1 MKYRLLISDDVK
13 KKLSKMD
20 KYLALMLAKD
30 MKNKLDGLENP
41 RRIGKALVGDYK
53 GLWRYRIGAY
63 RVICQIRDD
72 ELVVLAIDIGHRSN
86 IYK

>member
-1 MKYRLLISDDVK
+1 MTYRLLISDDVK

-41 RRIGKALVGDYK
+41 RRIGKALVGDHK
-53 GLWRYRIGAY
+53 GLWRYRIG
-63 RVICQIRDD
+63 
-72 ELVVLAIDIGHRSN
+72 LIGLFAKYEMMS
-86 IYK
+86 

>member
-13 KKLSKMD
+13 KKLSKID

-41 RRIGKALVGDYK
+41 RRIGKALAGDYN

>member
-1 MKYRLLISDDVK
+1 MTYRLLISDDVK

-30 MKNKLDGLENP
+30 MRKKLDCLENP
-41 RRIGKALVGDYK
+41 RRIGKALVGDHK
-53 GLWRYRIGAY
+53 GLWHYRIGAY

-72 ELVVLAIDIGHRSN
+72 ELVVLVIDIGHRSD

>member
-1 MKYRLLISDDVK
+1 MTYKLLISDDVK

-30 MKNKLDGLENP
+30 MRKKLDGLENP
-41 RRIGKALVGDYK
+41 RRIGKDLVGDHK

-72 ELVVLAIDIGHRSN
+72 ELVVLTIDIGHRSN